1 MFMFCTCRGL
11 GIGREIAA
19 AVEACAREQL
29 QLKRL
34 VLHAQLSAE
43 EFYRKLGYKV
53 DGPSFLEEGI
63 SHVRMHKVL

>member
-1 MFMFCTCRGL
+1 L

-19 AVEACAREQL
+19 AAEAWALGRL
-29 QLKRL
+29 HLKRL

-43 EFYRKLGYKV
+43 DFYHKLGYQV